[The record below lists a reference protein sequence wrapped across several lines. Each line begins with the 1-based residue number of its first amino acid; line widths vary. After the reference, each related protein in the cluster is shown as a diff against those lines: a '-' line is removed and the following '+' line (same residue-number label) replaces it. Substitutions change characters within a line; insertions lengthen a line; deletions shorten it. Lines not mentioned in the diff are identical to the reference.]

1 MERALLQYSQNV
13 GEKPFDIKVVP
24 TAEPSEPSKST
35 SEIISMPKSV
45 KPSEK
50 PAASRQ
56 DLYSEQLS
64 AIPEFAHLGP
74 LFKSSSPIELTEP
87 ETEYSIKCVKH
98 TFTNYIVFQVN
109 KCYFFHGQ
117 KHFSYFVSI
126 KEIYSIKVRK
136 KIKRLLH
143 FQLLLVPH
151 S

>member
-1 MERALLQYSQNV
+1 MSLERALLQYNQNI

-24 TAEPSEPSKST
+24 AADASEPSKTASDT
-35 SEIISMPKSV
+35 TTPKSV

-74 LFKSSSPIELTEP
+74 LFKSSNPIELTEP

-98 TFTNYIVFQVN
+98 TFTNYMVFQV
-109 KCYFFHGQ
+109 
-117 KHFSYFVSI
+117 
-126 KEIYSIKVRK
+126 K
-136 KIKRLLH
+136 KNVFI
-143 FQLLLVPH
+143 QLCLNDHLIVFLFYESLIVLTH
-151 S
+151 

>member
-1 MERALLQYSQNV
+1 MFILIIWYRFDLALNVSAVSLERALLQYSQNV

-45 KPSEK
+45 KPSDK

-74 LFKSSSPIELTEP
+74 LFKSSSPLELTEP

-109 KCYFFHGQ
+109 KCYF
-117 KHFSYFVSI
+117 I
-126 KEIYSIKVRK
+126 KKIYSIKVR
-136 KIKRLLH
+136 
-143 FQLLLVPH
+143 
-151 S
+151 